1 MHLQVWEGLFS
12 GEHERHL
19 CTGGRLEAKYFRCK
33 PQAQV
38 TLHNCT
44 TSCAVL
50 SVLSMPS
57 MTLHLHTGGSE
68 FPKYSQG
75 GLLSPYFDASDLE
88 ESFIL

>member
-1 MHLQVWEGLFS
+1 MKDICAQGGDLRPSISDANPRHRCSAEG
-12 GEHERHL
+12 
-19 CTGGRLEAKYFRCK
+19 K
-33 PQAQV
+33 